1 MSRESSTADEQAA
14 IQQALLVDCLP
25 LVSETYATALR
36 ERVAVP
42 VVFLLDCEDEIG
54 GEIARAWRGDDA
66 VDNALATETDDDDQ
80 QATTVLAVAHPFLQ
94 CAAEV
99 PGVFPYLAASFK
111 DPPPEGL
118 LLAIV
123 VAAGGAASYTVETG

>member
-1 MSRESSTADEQAA
+1 M
-14 IQQALLVDCLP
+14 
-25 LVSETYATALR
+25 
-36 ERVAVP
+36 
-42 VVFLLDCEDEIG
+42 FLLDCEDEIG
-54 GEIARAWRGDDA
+54 GEIVRAWRGDDA
-66 VDNALATETDDDDQ
+66 VDNALATETHDDDQ

-123 VAAGGAASYTVETG
+123 VAAGRAASYTETGRIAERKWYNQRPRKSYLFPLSNRRRTNPGAEN